1 MSFYIIFYS
10 VTYDLPYTLPNFL
23 YSRLSLIKEF
33 KTAHTNQAFNG
44 PESPTVQHR
53 RFFLT

>member
-10 VTYDLPYTLPNFL
+10 VAYDLLYTLPNFL

-33 KTAHTNQAFNG
+33 KIALTNQAFNG
-44 PESPTVQHR
+44 PESPTVHHR
-53 RFFLT
+53 RFF